1 MKHIIL
7 IGFKHV
13 GKSRIGQEL
22 ARLIGLPYRDLDTVL
37 ETRYEAQQRQKLSTR
52 EIMRLH
58 GESFFRAL
66 EHEALED
73 ILSLPEQTV
82 ISLGGGA
89 AVQFPHHA
97 LLKNHTIVHVT
108 APKALVYERIMV
120 NGRPAFFDSHENTY
134 VAFERLWNERQKIY
148 EELATVTI
156 ANNGSVL
163 EAASKL
169 QLCLIGRAS
178 KDTCAT

>member
-22 ARLIGLPYRDLDTVL
+22 AQLIGLPYHDLDTVL
-37 ETRYEAQQRQKLSTR
+37 EARYEQQQHQKRSTR
-52 EIMRLH
+52 EIMQLH
-58 GESFFRAL
+58 GEVFFRAL
-66 EHEALED
+66 EHEVLED
-73 ILSLPEQTV
+73 VLRVPEQTV

-89 AVQFPHHA
+89 AVQSQHSA
-97 LLKNHTIVHVT
+97 LLKDHTIVHVT

-120 NGRPAFFDSHENTY
+120 NGRPAFFDPHENTY
-134 VAFERLWNERQKIY
+134 IAFERLWAQRRKVY
-148 EELATVTI
+148 EDLATITI
-156 ANNGSVL
+156 ENNGSVS

-169 QLCLIGRAS
+169 KLCLISRAS
-178 KDTCAT
+178 KDNYAT